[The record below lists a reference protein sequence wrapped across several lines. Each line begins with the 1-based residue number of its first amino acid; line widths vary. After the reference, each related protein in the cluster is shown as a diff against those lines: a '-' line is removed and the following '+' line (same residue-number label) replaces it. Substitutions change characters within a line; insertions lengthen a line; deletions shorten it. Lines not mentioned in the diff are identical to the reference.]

1 MAFRNLHPRLRIRPA
16 EVRRLIHTLDGSALF
31 APPVGELSIVV
42 LDEHR
47 MAALHGR
54 FLDDPTETDVIT
66 FEGDPHLGLAG
77 EIFVCADV
85 ASSYVDGDRERFPA
99 ELCLYI
105 VHGYLHLAGF
115 DDTSPP
121 LRRAMRAAEKRA
133 MTALASAH
141 AIPTASLTSI

>member
-1 MAFRNLHPRLRIRPA
+1 VAFRNLHPRLRIRPA
-16 EVRRLIHTLDGSALF
+16 DVRRLVRELDSSGLF
-31 APPVGELSIVV
+31 AAPLGELSIVV
-42 LDEHR
+42 LEEPR
-47 MAALHGR
+47 MASLHGR

-66 FEGDPHLGLAG
+66 FEGDPDLGLAG

-85 ASSYVDGDRERFPA
+85 ASSYVDGDHERFPA

-115 DDTSPP
+115 DDTSPI

-133 MTALASAH
+133 MTVLASVD
-141 AIPTASLTSI
+141 AIPTASLISI